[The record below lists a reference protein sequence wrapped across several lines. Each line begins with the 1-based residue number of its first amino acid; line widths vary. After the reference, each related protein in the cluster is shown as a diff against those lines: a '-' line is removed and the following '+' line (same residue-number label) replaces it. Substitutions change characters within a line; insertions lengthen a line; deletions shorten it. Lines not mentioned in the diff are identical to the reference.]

1 MKVFRPVKISEFQ
14 GERSPEIREAK
25 AEAKAKSHGKGRPPK
40 PTLSAGEIR
49 ARVDAHREKSAPTGA
64 HNLMAKRAE
73 YEKKIEKG
81 EPVEVKTPSDVGL
94 NDPSDPMTSEKLK
107 GVLSSGAINFSE
119 KERDVLSKILGGD
132 A

>member
-14 GERSPEIREAK
+14 GERSGEIRA
-25 AEAKAKSHGKGRPPK
+25 AKSQAQLKTRSKGRPPK
-40 PTLSAGEIR
+40 PELSPGEIR
-49 ARVDAHREKSAPTGA
+49 DRIEEHREKKAPKGA

-81 EPVEVKTPSDVGL
+81 EAVDVPPPGHVGL
-94 NDPSDPMTSEKLK
+94 NNPNDPMTSEKLK

-119 KERDVLSKILGGD
+119 KEREVLGKILGEG
-132 A
+132 

>member
-25 AEAKAKSHGKGRPPK
+25 IGASVKTRSKGRPPK
-40 PTLSAGEIR
+40 PELSPGEIR
-49 ARVDAHREKSAPTGA
+49 DRIEQHREKSAPKGA
-64 HNLMAKRAE
+64 QNLMAKRAE

-81 EPVEVKTPSDVGL
+81 EEVDVTPPGDVGL
-94 NDPSDPMTSEKLK
+94 NDPTDPMTTEKLK
-107 GVLSSGAINFSE
+107 TVLSTGGINFSE
-119 KERDVLSKILGGD
+119 KEREVLGKILGGD